1 MTLIA
6 LEVRVP
12 SPGPIH
18 SERALWDALTTLSP
32 RIVTYLLSFLTLGIF
47 WVGQQTQ
54 LNHLARGDR
63 DLAWRHLAFLA
74 FVATMP
80 FSTELL
86 AEFITFRTALLV
98 FWLNVLLLGLTLY
111 GTWRYAARASLI
123 KEDTPPEVFRAV
135 ERRIVIAQS
144 L

>member
-1 MTLIA
+1 
-6 LEVRVP
+6 
-12 SPGPIH
+12 
-18 SERALWDALTTLSP
+18 
-32 RIVTYLLSFLTLGIF
+32 VTCLLSFLTLGIF

-54 LNHLARGDR
+54 LNHLVRGDR
-63 DLAWRHLAFLA
+63 DLVWRHLAFLA

-98 FWLNVLLLGLTLY
+98 YWLNVLLLGLTLY
-111 GTWRYAARASLI
+111 GTWRYAVRAGLI
-123 KEDTPPEVFRAV
+123 KEGTPPEISRAI

-144 L
+144 LYALGAALCFFSTYWSIGFIVLVQFLHRKS